1 MKVEWSREAT
11 IYDADGNG
19 GNAFQLG
26 TFAVRARVGD
36 AIRVRLL
43 APGTAR
49 HPDLPKNVAANER
62 VKALLVEQTEEVVVE
77 PQPCPRPVERDPWAF
92 CVSADGA

>member
-1 MKVEWSREAT
+1 MKIEWSREAT

-26 TFAVRARVGD
+26 TFAVR
-36 AIRVRLL
+36 
-43 APGTAR
+43 TALD

-62 VKALLVEQTEEVVVE
+62 AKALLGEQTEEAVVE
-77 PQPCPRPVERDPWAF
+77 PEPYPRPVERDPWAF